1 MRPGQN
7 TEHPNWNHLPASA
20 EAIAQPIGWRD
31 SIAAAFSGRQALS
44 LLAYGSGRTY
54 GDVCLNP
61 GNLILPTRGLN
72 RVLAYDRERG
82 VVTAEAGMTFRELL
96 ALIVK
101 DGWFPPVTPGTSHLT
116 LGGAIANDVHGKD
129 HPAAGTFGRYLT
141 EVELHR
147 SDRPGAIRCSP
158 DRDSDLFAATIG
170 GLGLTGFIGAATFS
184 LQRIPGPRIETR
196 TRRGDCL
203 AMFAEPPDPAFPHR
217 VAWLDA
223 SAPVS
228 EIGRGHF
235 SVGRFVAGKGPT
247 EFRAGPPAPRLPSR
261 VLGPGVFKALNR
273 LRYALPVRGEEVVG
287 FQPFFYQLDRLDD
300 WGRAYGRDGFY
311 QHQALIPA
319 AVGPEPIR
327 ALIRTM
333 QVHGQAS
340 FVTVL
345 KQYGELSSPGLMSFP
360 QPGLSLAVDLAN
372 LGERTLRL
380 LDALDEIVLAA
391 GGRIY
396 PAKDARMS
404 PATFRAGYARLAEFA
419 RLIDPAFSSGF
430 WRRMNPA

>member
-1 MRPGQN
+1 M
-7 TEHPNWNHLPASA
+7 
-20 EAIAQPIGWRD
+20 
-31 SIAAAFSGRQALS
+31 
-44 LLAYGSGRTY
+44 LAYGSGRTY

-82 VVTAEAGMTFRELL
+82 VVTAEAGVTFRELL

-129 HPAAGTFGRYLT
+129 HPTAGTFGRHLT
-141 EVELHR
+141 ELELHR
-147 SDRPGAIRCSP
+147 TDRPSPIRCSNNENTE
-158 DRDSDLFAATIG
+158 LFVATIG

-184 LQRIPGPRIETR
+184 LQRIPGPQIETR

-223 SAPVS
+223 SAPAD

-235 SVGRFVAGKGPT
+235 SAGRFVAGPGPT
-247 EFRAGPPAPRLPSR
+247 EIRPGPPAPLLPSR
-261 VLGPGVFKALNR
+261 LLGPGVFQALNR
-273 LRYALPVRGEEVVG
+273 LRYALPVRDAEVVG
-287 FQPFFYQLDRLDD
+287 FQPFFYQLDRLDN
-300 WGRAYGRDGFY
+300 WGRAYGREGFY

-319 AVGPEPIR
+319 VAGPEPIR
-327 ALIRTM
+327 SLIRAM
-333 QVHGQAS
+333 QAHGQTS

-345 KQYGELSSPGLMSFP
+345 KQYGEISSPGLMSFP

-372 LGERTLRL
+372 LGDRTLRL

-404 PATFRAGYARLAEFA
+404 PATFQAGYPRIAEFA